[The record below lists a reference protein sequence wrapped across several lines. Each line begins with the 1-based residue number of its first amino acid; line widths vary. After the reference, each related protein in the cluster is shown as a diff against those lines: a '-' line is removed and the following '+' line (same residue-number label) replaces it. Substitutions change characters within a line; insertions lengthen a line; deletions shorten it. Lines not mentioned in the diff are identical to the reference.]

1 MDRNEIIEQIA
12 ELLEIE
18 ESEVDEKAR
27 LDSFETWDSV
37 AVLGAISMISDA
49 TGRYPHADEI
59 VALET
64 IGDLIREITEER
76 SDA

>member
-1 MDRNEIIEQIA
+1 MNRDEIIEQIA

-18 ESEVDEKAR
+18 ESEVREDTR

-37 AVLGAISMISDA
+37 AVLGAISLISEV
-49 TGRYPHADEI
+49 TGRFPHANEI

-64 IGDLIREITEER
+64 IGDLIREIMEDQ